1 MMLRATLPLLPQGF
15 REQLVQMSHEE
26 FSNNTSSL
34 AATYREPPKTLGEAA
49 GRIWGEVGCG
59 GPADGAGP
67 RQHMHGNDMLCFPS
81 LHLPPS
87 DRCTGH
93 GAVCVCVCV
102 CFAAG
107 GRQIILLLLAQPTSS
122 CCSGSRCIGASI
134 EMNHHCRPQLF
145 SSGYYW
151 WPSRRPRAAFAAV
164 VLTTQPSPSAIDFA
178 GSNNGPSPALV

>member
-59 GPADGAGP
+59 GPADGGAGP

-81 LHLPPS
+81 LHMPPS
-87 DRCTGH
+87 DRCCTGR
-93 GAVCVCVCV
+93 GAVCVCVFC
-102 CFAAG
+102 CRWPTDHTASLGAANEQLLFRWPMHRSVYRNESPLPPSTVLFG
-107 GRQIILLLLAQPTSS
+107 LLL
-122 CCSGSRCIGASI
+122 
-134 EMNHHCRPQLF
+134 
-145 SSGYYW
+145 
-151 WPSRRPRAAFAAV
+151 V
-164 VLTTQPSPSAIDFA
+164 
-178 GSNNGPSPALV
+178 AL